1 MDKILITSD
10 ILLDTEFG
18 LIKMMS
24 KKYNNKQLVDIKE
37 PFNDIGVKYDLINN
51 HTNNPLDIILVK
63 QYTTCEKDEL
73 LNSFFESEYDNILEN
88 SIFTDVD
95 LFFSTII
102 KTSFLDVIL
111 LCKNVQEKQ
120 LFKDKFGNINVIVD
134 QNYNVQGDEYDII
147 YTRYYTNLIKMHYPV
162 YKSIYLP
169 DIEFN
174 KIENISDKDI
184 LLELGISQ
192 LQYITLYKLEPT
204 RG

>member
-73 LNSFFESEYDNILEN
+73 LNSFFESEYDSILEN

-147 YTRYYTNLIKMHYPV
+147 YTRYYTNLIKMHNPV